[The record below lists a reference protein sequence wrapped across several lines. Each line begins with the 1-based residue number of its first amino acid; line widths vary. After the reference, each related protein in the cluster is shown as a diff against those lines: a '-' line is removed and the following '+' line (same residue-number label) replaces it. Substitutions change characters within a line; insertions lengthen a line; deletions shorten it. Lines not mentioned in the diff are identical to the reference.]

1 MPPPSFASQS
11 ISQINV
17 PRGISQLAKEV
28 KQQTEN
34 FVRAPS
40 PSQLEACHDA
50 IHALLADPQVGVDV
64 AEGNW
69 LLHLDAAV
77 ERSQVCRTVG
87 ERLSADLFDLYYQ
100 AKVPPEQLRAGI
112 LSILEALALCLGA
125 QHMIQDWWDVLI
137 VPSLASSALGE
148 ADMARAVRLTVFMMM
163 DVSPSEY
170 EKPDATDD
178 HEETM
183 HVPSP
188 AWQFT
193 QSVLDMYIQSAYLL
207 EMAQAADEEEEQ
219 AQEETDTSVSN
230 TILAQPSL
238 TRSLSSALALF
249 GSIRPLPFLHHLDET
264 FDNLSAQSTILSL
277 LIQFLHA
284 HSMHAYLIMSTHL
297 LDKLVSTLETT
308 ESTRILAQGV
318 ACLLM
323 IVPHIPM
330 YLVRDGGL
338 GVANM
343 FRVYA
348 RAIYTPMTELESHTV
363 PSATLL
369 FTLLYGLFPLHF
381 LAFIRAPAATL
392 EALGDTRLWDDLVNP
407 TVQSRSLSL
416 FRCHLVHPHLATHDR
431 AAELNPKTWQSSEA
445 SDRLAQ
451 CKSLYVPQPD
461 GPGLDAPSPMLAP
474 DAKGGTTFSDVTML
488 RNELRFELYMK
499 EQLLIHIG
507 RLHRDRI
514 TDAANEAEQQNLQ
527 HTIRAL
533 QAQLATLQTRLERQ
547 RSEVQATSGRHVQ
560 WERELNAKLST
571 YRDERRQRTVL
582 VQQLTRDLEQSQRT
596 VTQQAERISQMG
608 ERLFNL
614 ESELQLAAPR
624 LERLQGYDATVR
636 QLGRRLTEWEDG
648 MVMMQAQREEM
659 DKLLMQWE
667 GMQLAVTNSER
678 SARKHSE
685 EAYRLAQ
692 DVGRLQSELVTT
704 RALAERLRA
713 RLEEAALPAQP
724 PAPPVD
730 QAEMAAL
737 RARNTQLEMEMLNL
751 RATLDLQRTNNQ
763 SHEPRTEWGV
773 PAPHEVA
780 LFSPNTLAARDPVW
794 EDDAVPPLS
803 LDGTPD
809 DI

>member
-1 MPPPSFASQS
+1 MPPPSFSTQN
-11 ISQINV
+11 ILQLNV
-17 PRGISQLAKEV
+17 PRGVLSLLKDV
-28 KQQTEN
+28 RQQAEALLRT
-34 FVRAPS
+34 PS
-40 PSQLEACHDA
+40 PGQLEACQTA
-50 IHALLADPQVGVDV
+50 IQALLADPQIGVEV
-64 AEGNW
+64 AEDNW
-69 LLHLDAAV
+69 LLHLDADV

-87 ERLSADLFDLYYQ
+87 ERLSADLLDMYYQ
-100 AKVPPEQLRAGI
+100 VKAPPEQLRSS
-112 LSILEALALCLGA
+112 LLRILEALALCIGA
-125 QHMIQDWWDVLI
+125 QKLIRDWWDVLI
-137 VPSLASSALGE
+137 VPSLASAALGE
-148 ADMARAVRLTVFMMM
+148 ADVARAVRLTVFLVM
-163 DVSPSEY
+163 DVAPSEY
-170 EKPDATDD
+170 EKPNA
-178 HEETM
+178 ESVR
-183 HVPSP
+183 VPSP

-207 EMAQAADEEEEQ
+207 EIASEKDDEENRDVP
-219 AQEETDTSVSN
+219 ETTAL
-230 TILAQPSL
+230 LAQPSL
-238 TRSLSSALALF
+238 TRSLAATLSMF
-249 GSIRPLPFLHHLDET
+249 GSLRPLPFLHHLDEA

-277 LIQFLHA
+277 LMQFLHA
-284 HSMHAYLIMSTHL
+284 HSMHAYLIMSTRL
-297 LDKLVSTLETT
+297 LDKLVSTLEMT
-308 ESTRILAQGV
+308 ESTRVLAQGV
-318 ACLLM
+318 TCLLM

-330 YLVRDGGL
+330 YLVRDGGV

-348 RAIYTPMTELESHTV
+348 RAISTPVTELESHTV
-363 PSATLL
+363 PSAHLL

-416 FRCHLVHPHLATHDR
+416 FRCHLVHPNLATHER

-451 CKSLYVPQPD
+451 CMSLYVPQPD
-461 GPGLDAPSPMLAP
+461 GPGLDAPSPMLA
-474 DAKGGTTFSDVTML
+474 TSVTGDTPVSIVSML
-488 RNELRFELYMK
+488 RNELRFELYLK

-527 HTIRAL
+527 HSTRAL
-533 QAQLATLQTRLERQ
+533 QAQLSTLQARLERQ

-596 VTQQAERISQMG
+596 VAQQAERISQMG

-624 LERLQGYDATVR
+624 LERLHEYDATVR
-636 QLGRRLTEWEDG
+636 QLGSRLTEWEDG
-648 MVMMQAQREEM
+648 MILMQAQRDEM

-667 GMQLAVTNSER
+667 NMQLAVTNSER
-678 SARKHSE
+678 SAREHS
-685 EAYRLAQ
+685 
-692 DVGRLQSELVTT
+692 DVADQRAEDVARLQAELDTV

-713 RLEEAALPAQP
+713 RIGQPEPVTPQAPAS
-724 PAPPVD
+724 VD
-730 QAEMAAL
+730 RAEVEAL
-737 RARNTQLEMEMLNL
+737 RERNTQLEMEMLNL
-751 RATLDLQRTNNQ
+751 RATLDIQRANGM
-763 SHEPRTEWGV
+763 HHDPRTEWGV

-780 LFSPNTLAARDPVW
+780 LFSPNTLAARDPAW
-794 EDDAVPPLS
+794 DDDAVPPLS
-803 LDGTPD
+803 LDG
-809 DI
+809 